1 MLKPERDNTAPQDA
15 PATYSVPAPVL
26 LILGSF
32 FLLLS
37 VAMLVVTASF
47 IKRGP
52 SDRSGIIP
60 AFLSA
65 LTFGCTAF
73 YLISASRRPSVVQ
86 RPLQSRINPQRIFW
100 FRAFLLPFFVG
111 SAIGALING
120 SICVRLI
127 NQEYLHWLVLEPV
140 ENWVQERSSLTYMI
154 ETGVAAAALMSISLL
169 LYFVLFVKSPTK
181 RDSICHPADQ
191 ERISS
196 NPFSPPEQP

>member
-1 MLKPERDNTAPQDA
+1 MVKPKRDNTTPSDV
-15 PATYSVPAPVL
+15 PATYAVPASVL

-37 VAMLVVTASF
+37 VALLAVTVSF
-47 IKRGP
+47 TKRGP

-60 AFLSA
+60 AFLNA

-100 FRAFLLPFFVG
+100 FRVFLFPFFAG
-111 SAIGALING
+111 SLVGALING
-120 SICVRLI
+120 SICIRLI
-127 NQEYLHWLVLEPV
+127 NQDYLHWLDLEPV
-140 ENWVQERSSLTYMI
+140 ENWVEERSSLTYMV

-169 LYFVLFVKSPTK
+169 LYFVLFVKFPTK
-181 RDSICHPADQ
+181 RDLVCHPADQ
-191 ERISS
+191 ERTSS
-196 NPFSPPEQP
+196 NPFSPPKQP